1 MPDLVLPCAR
11 CLVDP
16 RAAQRRDLQSANRED
31 SSTMIGRRAAARVN
45 VSDNQGSLSS
55 RLSFS
60 QIEQRLQ
67 AQTAQVAWELEN
79 ITERLAASRS
89 RRVELASSRV
99 RGDIAAAAAQDNGTP
114 QVALTTASGDAR
126 LVPNPPAG
134 GRPSIPARD
143 LTLVDT
149 LACIVF
155 PQCTSSGGT
164 PIDELSG
171 PRPYCKHVSGH
182 YSESCKCTRGARDI
196 G

>member
-31 SSTMIGRRAAARVN
+31 SSTVIGRRAAARVN

-134 GRPSIPARD
+134 GRPSILQTCLRTLLGILQMHPRCEGHWLIFSRGTGMTNIYPPVMLNTLGPALKLIR
-143 LTLVDT
+143 
-149 LACIVF
+149 
-155 PQCTSSGGT
+155 
-164 PIDELSG
+164 EM
-171 PRPYCKHVSGH
+171 
-182 YSESCKCTRGARDI
+182 RG
-196 G
+196 